1 MPIAFMI
8 VPVFGIIGGCAVLI
22 TAMTLVSRHI
32 SEKRRSS
39 AFMPMDDIVRRLER
53 MEQTLDATAL
63 EVERVAE
70 ANRFVAKLLS
80 ERSSVTTPR

>member
-1 MPIAFMI
+1 MPITFMI
-8 VPVFGIIGGCAVLI
+8 IPVFGIIGGCAVLI
-22 TAMTLVSRHI
+22 TLMTLISKHI
-32 SEKRRSS
+32 SEKRRST

-80 ERSSVTTPR
+80 EKSSVTTPR